1 MLDRDTVVAQM
12 WWMQTLSLQE
22 FESIDR
28 ASFEGAILPA
38 GRPAVFRG
46 IVRAWPA
53 LVAANTSCNALATYL
68 KGLDSGQPVS
78 AMLAPPHIRGRF
90 FYDDAMRGF
99 NFQQGQVSL
108 SAVINKLLE
117 IADEPSP
124 ASIYA
129 GSTQAAEVTPS
140 FAAAN
145 VMPLLDASIQPRLW
159 IGNRSR
165 VAAHYDVADNIACV
179 VAGKRRFTL
188 FPPDQI
194 GNLYVGPLDFNMA
207 GQPASLV
214 DFENPDFERFPKFR
228 DALDA
233 AYIVDLEPGDAVYIP
248 SLWWHH
254 VEADGP
260 FNLLVNYWWPGPG
273 DGPAFESLVLALFG
287 IRDRAPAERAAW
299 KAFFDHYVFGEDA
312 THAGDHIPEHVRS
325 VLGPPSEERS
335 RKMLN
340 FVMTRLSQR

>member
-1 MLDRDTVVAQM
+1 MKAEAILDVKDM
-12 WWMQTLSLQE
+12 
-22 FESIDR
+22 DR
-28 ASFEGAILPA
+28 ATFEADIVPA
-38 GRPAVFRG
+38 GRPAIFRNLLG
-46 IVRAWPA
+46 SWSV
-53 LVAANTSCNALATYL
+53 VGAARQSQDALAAYL
-68 KGLDSGQPVS
+68 KTMDSGQPVS
-78 AMLAPPHIRGRF
+78 AMLAAPEVRGRF

-108 SAVINKLLE
+108 SAVIDKLLE
-117 IADEPSP
+117 IAGDPSP

-129 GSTQAAEVTPS
+129 GSTQASEVTPS

-194 GNLYVGPLDFNMA
+194 GNLYIGPLDFNMA

-214 DFENPDFERFPKFR
+214 DFANPDFDRFPKFR

-233 AYIVDLEPGDAVYIP
+233 AYVFDLEPGDAIYIP

-254 VEADGP
+254 VEAEGP

-299 KAFFDHYVFGEDA
+299 KAFFDHYVFGEGAADA
-312 THAGDHIPEHVRS
+312 GAHIPEHVRS
-325 VLGPPSEERS
+325 VLGPPGEERS
-335 RKMLN
+335 QKMLN
-340 FVMTRLSQR
+340 FVLARLSQR